1 MSNYHSEGLIIRF
14 PTTSYCTRA
23 LLFGQLPIITNAGGD
38 QPVEYYENTQKKQNI
53 NKICKICT
61 KYAKY
66 VQNMPI
72 ITNTGGDQP
81 IEYYGNI
88 QKMQNMKNM
97 KNMYKICK

>member
-23 LLFGQLPIITNAGGD
+23 LLFGKLPIITNAGGD

-61 KYAKY
+61 KYANNKCRRR
-66 VQNMPI
+66 PADGI
-72 ITNTGGDQP
+72 L
-81 IEYYGNI
+81 
-88 QKMQNMKNM
+88 
-97 KNMYKICK
+97 